1 MIASIVMPIPAESIV
16 KVLQIRKSDD
26 NMFYMANKR
35 QKDLTAEELPDWTDN
50 VSFVSDADA
59 NRWRN
64 LAGVIDELI
73 RRHGDGWDDSHLKAY
88 IVEKRKAQLNDL
100 LEQRNKAKEEQRDEE
115 SKVKAIVTKYLERYE
130 NPSPNDL
137 VGIQELARME
147 LTLSLLDNL
156 QKKMMSSGNV
166 TGRDIESISKS
177 RKDTLTQ
184 FQALE
189 RSLEIDRKTRSQ
201 ETDTVSVVQNILRR
215 SKELIDKRGIQLV
228 CQNCAD
234 EEVKINQGLVLF
246 HFDQQLDWDIRWI
259 CPRCFKEN
267 QISHKGHYV
276 YESQGGK
283 LNE

>member
-1 MIASIVMPIPAESIV
+1 
-16 KVLQIRKSDD
+16 
-26 NMFYMANKR
+26 MAIKRNK
-35 QKDLTAEELPDWTDN
+35 KDLTEEELPDWIDN
-50 VSFVSDADA
+50 VDFVSEADA
-59 NRWRN
+59 KKWRN
-64 LAGVIDELI
+64 LAGVVDEMI
-73 RRHGDGWDDSHLKAY
+73 RRHGDSWTDDHLKAY

-115 SKVKAIVTKYLERYE
+115 AKVQAIVAKYLERYE
-130 NPSPNDL
+130 NPSPNDM

-215 SKELIDKRGIQLV
+215 SKELIDKRGIQLM
-228 CQNCAD
+228 CKNCSD
-234 EEVKINQGLVLF
+234 EEVKINLGLVLW
-246 HFDQQLDWDIRWI
+246 HLDSQLDFSIQFI

-267 QISHKGHYV
+267 LITRKGQSV

-283 LNE
+283 LL